1 MAKPKARLIDTGLPR
16 NAKQARARKQAS
28 GNWNPDWEP
37 FAKLDPAWTEKAI
50 ALTIAPAVAGALDA
64 KTIELIGIAL
74 DASCTY
80 MYAPGVCRH
89 IRRALKAGASK
100 AEITAVLQLSSL
112 QGLHSMCLGA
122 PILLE
127 ELEARAQGKDRLSL
141 KSSPKR
147 KTP

>member
-1 MAKPKARLIDTGLPR
+1 MRPR
-16 NAKQARARKQAS
+16 
-28 GNWNPDWEP
+28 
-37 FAKLDPAWTEKAI
+37 
-50 ALTIAPAVAGALDA
+50 AGALDA

-127 ELEARAQGKDRLSL
+127 ELEARAQGREQLL
-141 KSSPKR
+141 LNSSQNR
-147 KTP
+147 KTR